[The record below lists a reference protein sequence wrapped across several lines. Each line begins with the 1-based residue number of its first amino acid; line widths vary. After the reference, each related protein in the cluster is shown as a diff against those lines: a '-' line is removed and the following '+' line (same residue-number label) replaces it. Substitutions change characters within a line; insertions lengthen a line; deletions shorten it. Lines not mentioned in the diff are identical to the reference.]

1 MSYFKLPLYSQ
12 QKDNTCALASLRM
25 VLVAFGSDVEESTLE
40 SQARLRE
47 DGTEIGELERLARQ
61 FGLIAEIH
69 EATVEQLRQF
79 LAEGRLVLAYLDR
92 ARFDLTPH
100 QRAKHSLRAAKI
112 HVVVPTRI
120 TAQAVTSH
128 DPRPPARI
136 VRKSIRLF
144 RSAYE
149 SLGSCGVVC
158 SHQGGT

>member
-1 MSYFKLPLYSQ
+1 MSYKLPLYGQ

-25 VLVAFGSDVEESTLE
+25 VLAAFGTDVQESTLE
-40 SQARLRE
+40 SRARLEE
-47 DGTEIGELERLARQ
+47 DGTEIGELERLAQQ
-61 FGLIAEIH
+61 FGLVAEIQ

-79 LAEGRLVLAYLDR
+79 LAEGKLAMAYIDR
-92 ARFDLTPH
+92 AGFDLTPH

-120 TAQAVTSH
+120 TAEAVTYH

-144 RSAYE
+144 RWAYDR
-149 SLGSCGVVC
+149 LGSRCVVC
-158 SHQGGT
+158 SRPEGT